1 MELRLTNARFAM
13 KTRMRAAERQ
23 AAIVRSAIQL
33 FAEKG
38 FRGATTRELAS
49 ALGVTEP
56 VLYQHFRTKRDLYSA
71 IIEAK
76 ARQATERVDRLRPY
90 AESSDDRAFFVRLA
104 ELILKRYETDPE
116 ITRLLLYSS
125 LERHELSELF
135 FERVFADFYQLVSCY
150 IGRRIR
156 AGAFRKVDPEIAAR
170 ALIGMISYS
179 GLVDLLFPGRLG
191 KRSRK
196 RTARE
201 KVEIFLHGIAA
212 PVSEECEEPNVPK
225 SQSRRPRAGNPPD
238 PLPPIR

>member
-1 MELRLTNARFAM
+1 M

-76 ARQATERVDRLRPY
+76 ARQASERVDRLRPY
-90 AESSDDRAFFVRLA
+90 AETSDDRTFFMRLA
-104 ELILKRYETDPE
+104 ELILERYETDPE
-116 ITRLLLYSS
+116 ITRLLLFSS

-135 FERVFADFYQLVSCY
+135 FERVFADFYQLVSDY

-156 AGAFRKVDPEIAAR
+156 AGAFRKVDSEIAAR
-170 ALIGMISYS
+170 GLIGMISYP
-179 GLVDLLFPGRLG
+179 GLLELLFPGRLG
-191 KRSRK
+191 KPSRK
-196 RTARE
+196 RAVRE
-201 KVEIFLHGIAA
+201 MVEIFLRGIVA
-212 PVSEECEEPNVPK
+212 PVGEEPTAPK
-225 SQSRRPRAGNPPD
+225 SQSPRPHGGNLRD

>member
-1 MELRLTNARFAM
+1 M

-23 AAIVRSAIQL
+23 AAIVQSAIQL

-49 ALGVTEP
+49 TLGVTEP
-56 VLYQHFRTKRDLYSA
+56 VIYQHFRTKRDLYSA

-76 ARQATERVDRLRPY
+76 ARQASERVDRLRPY
-90 AESSDDRAFFVRLA
+90 AETSDDRSFFVRLA
-104 ELILKRYETDPE
+104 ELILERYETDPE

-135 FERVFADFYQLVSCY
+135 FERVFADFYRLVSDY
-150 IGRRIR
+150 IGRRIG
-156 AGAFRKVDPEIAAR
+156 AGAFRDVDPEIAAR
-170 ALIGMISYS
+170 GLIGMISYP
-179 GLVDLLFPGRLG
+179 GLVELLFPCRLG
-191 KRSRK
+191 KRSRR

-201 KVEIFLHGIAA
+201 MVETFLHGIVA
-212 PVSEECEEPNVPK
+212 PVCEEREEPSVPK
-225 SQSRRPRAGNPPD
+225 SQSPRRHAESLPD